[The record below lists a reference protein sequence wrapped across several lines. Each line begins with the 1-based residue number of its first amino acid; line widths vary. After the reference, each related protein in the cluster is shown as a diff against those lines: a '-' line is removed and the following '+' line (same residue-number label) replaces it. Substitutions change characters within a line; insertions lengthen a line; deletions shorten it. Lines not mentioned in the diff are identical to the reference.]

1 MTKYILKRLGYFI
14 LTMWVITTV
23 TFFLMNTLP
32 GNPLMTQAKK
42 LPAEVQAN
50 MLKKWGL
57 DKPVP
62 VRYVKYLNNLIHGN
76 LGESINTPG
85 YTANQLIKERFPVSA
100 RLGLQAV
107 FLGLIAGL
115 ILGIL
120 AAFYRNSWID
130 WLVIFIAI
138 LGVSIPNF
146 VVAALIQYY
155 FAGKLGWFPIIGWPS
170 SHLWTSGFSYTVLP
184 TIALSF
190 GSLAVFA
197 RYMRT
202 SILDVI
208 NQDYILTA
216 KAKGISNIAIIWK
229 HIIRNAI
236 LPIITILGPEIAA
249 IITGSFVIERLFTL
263 PGIGEYFV
271 TSISNRDYTMIMA
284 TTIFYSFLYI
294 ASLLAVD
301 ILYGVI
307 DPRIRVT
314 GEKR

>member
-1 MTKYILKRLGYFI
+1 MTKYILKRIGYLI

-32 GNPLMTQAKK
+32 GNPLMTQAKR

-50 MLKKWGL
+50 IMKKWGW

-62 VRYVKYLNNLIHGN
+62 VRYVKYLNNLLHGN
-76 LGESINTPG
+76 LGESIKTPG

-107 FLGLIAGL
+107 FLGLIVGL

-120 AAFYRNSWID
+120 AAFYRNTWID

-138 LGVSIPNF
+138 LGVSVPSF
-146 VVAALIQYY
+146 VIAALIQYF

-170 SHLWTSGFSYTVLP
+170 SHIWTSGFSYTVLP
-184 TIALSF
+184 TISLSF
-190 GSLAVFA
+190 GSLAIFA

-202 SILDVI
+202 SMLDVI

-216 KAKGISNIAIIWK
+216 KAKGISNVAIIWK

-294 ASLLAVD
+294 ASLLVVD
-301 ILYGVI
+301 ILYGVV